1 MNGNQ
6 VIEISLDKILP
17 NRFQPRIKFH
27 EKNIN
32 ELAESIR
39 EHGVIQPIVVRKI
52 SDKYEIIAG
61 ERRYKASVLANKKSI
76 PALIVNLNDK
86 DAAEVALIEN
96 VQRQDLTPIEEAVS
110 YKKIL
115 DMGMT
120 QEQLAQKLG
129 KTQSTVAN
137 KLRLLNLDEEVQ
149 EALLEQKISE
159 RHARSLLKLSNLKD
173 QVEILNKI
181 ISERL
186 TVRKTDQ
193 VIKDYLANKTNENAK
208 NKIEVL
214 DIEEKGEN
222 NMNNNNNFNIP
233 NNPIEGD
240 TNNNITNNQTFNNG
254 VQDSPIVQPIP
265 DFSMPVQ
272 ENVTNPGFM
281 DVNKIENQAQDIY
294 VQPEKADVDNLLSE
308 DQKMV
313 EINNQFANQNN
324 ETVENANSGK
334 FFNFMPNNNQDSFV
348 PDLEKQETNMNFM
361 PNEEIPQPQFNFDT
375 FFNNNYV
382 ETNNT
387 NPVEA
392 NQQVSTPQPSV
403 NNMINEAP
411 VNETPAITPTAP
423 VSSVEPVVTEVNSN
437 IVQPGV
443 SNLNQFN
450 FQPES
455 SNINQVDSQSGI
467 VTPTMMSNNNI
478 TNNEVNNSLP
488 SSNGFTF
495 EEPVL
500 EPIQSTN
507 PVTQGVESNMGVNSN
522 ISVNNFNNT
531 QDDYNDIPQFI
542 VDPNN
547 SFIVDNNEINNTQ
560 DDYSDIPQFVVD
572 PNDSFIVNN
581 NEVNNNQVSEEP
593 SMTTPQDLGFNMDFR
608 NINPNESVNNIQNEQ
623 INQSINVESTIPNM
637 INNQNVMG
645 VNPESVAPVTP
656 IMTNNNNMV
665 NMGQPV
671 NPTVQA
677 PVLDYNEALNTL
689 KNCCTEL
696 QNKGFNISIE
706 QFDLENMA
714 QLVVKIQ
721 K

>member
-159 RHARSLLKLSNLKD
+159 RHARSLLKLSDLKD

-193 VIKDYLANKTNENAK
+193 VIKDYLANKTNETVK
-208 NKIEVL
+208 NNIEVL
-214 DIEEKGEN
+214 DLEEKGEKNMNYDNN
-222 NMNNNNNFNIP
+222 NMNFNIP
-233 NNPIEGD
+233 NTPIEGD
-240 TNNNITNNQTFNNG
+240 NQQNNNIPNQN
-254 VQDSPIVQPIP
+254 VMMPEAPVLEPIP
-265 DFSMPVQ
+265 DFGSPVQ

-281 DVNKIENQAQDIY
+281 DVNKIENQAQDIFTET
-294 VQPEKADVDNLLSE
+294 PKADVDNLLNE

-313 EINNQFANQNN
+313 EINNQFAAQNN
-324 ETVENANSGK
+324 EAVESANSGK
-334 FFNFMPNNNQDSFV
+334 FFNFMPNTNQENFV
-348 PDLEKQETNMNFM
+348 SDLEKQETNMNFM
-361 PNEEIPQPQFNFDT
+361 PQEETPQPQYNFDA

-382 ETNNT
+382 ETNQSVQAETPMVNNT
-387 NPVEA
+387 SMEMPVE
-392 NQQVSTPQPSV
+392 NSL
-403 NNMINEAP
+403 NNN
-411 VNETPAITPTAP
+411 VNENPIN
-423 VSSVEPVVTEVNSN
+423 VEPISNNIPTENTFNSIPSFEPNSN
-437 IVQPGV
+437 Q
-443 SNLNQFN
+443 
-450 FQPES
+450 
-455 SNINQVDSQSGI
+455 INNGI
-467 VTPTMMSNNNI
+467 NNI
-478 TNNEVNNSLP
+478 MDNNSFDVNNSANI
-488 SSNGFTF
+488 SNENSGFTF

-500 EPIQSTN
+500 EPVQPTN
-507 PVTQGVESNMGVNSN
+507 NVNM
-522 ISVNNFNNT
+522 NNNA
-531 QDDYNDIPQFI
+531 
-542 VDPNN
+542 V
-547 SFIVDNNEINNTQ
+547 
-560 DDYSDIPQFVVD
+560 
-572 PNDSFIVNN
+572 N
-581 NEVNNNQVSEEP
+581 NEVSMPDFNSMPQFDMNLNNNFGINNNPVETETVNNVNPEPVMPTVEETP
-593 SMTTPQDLGFNMDFR
+593 TTPQDLGFNMDFR
-608 NINPNESVNNIQNEQ
+608 NINPTEEVTN
-623 INQSINVESTIPNM
+623 T
-637 INNQNVMG
+637 
-645 VNPESVAPVTP
+645 PVTP
-656 IMTNNNNMV
+656 IIPEFNVEQPMPNMNYNQNVSAMPQEPVNPIMPNNNNMV
-665 NMGQPV
+665 NMEQPV
-671 NPTVQA
+671 NPTVQV
-677 PVLDYNEALNTL
+677 PTLDYNEAINTL
-689 KNCCTEL
+689 KNCCNEL

>member
-115 DMGMT
+115 DMGIT

-159 RHARSLLKLSNLKD
+159 RHARSLLKLNDLKD
-173 QVEILNKI
+173 QVEILNRI

-193 VIKDYLANKTNENAK
+193 VIKDYLANKTNEIVK

-214 DIEEKGEN
+214 DIEEKGDINMNYDYN
-222 NMNNNNNFNIP
+222 NMNFNIP
-233 NNPIEGD
+233 NTPIEGD
-240 TNNNITNNQTFNNG
+240 NQQNNETPNQNG
-254 VQDSPIVQPIP
+254 NSMMPDAPVLEPIP
-265 DFSMPVQ
+265 DFGLPVQ

-281 DVNKIENQAQDIY
+281 DVNKIENQAQDIFTET
-294 VQPEKADVDNLLSE
+294 PKADVDNLLNE

-313 EINNQFANQNN
+313 EINNQFAAQNN
-324 ETVENANSGK
+324 NDDESNNGGK
-334 FFNFMPNNNQDSFV
+334 FFNFMPNNNQENFV
-348 PDLEKQETNMNFM
+348 SDLEKQETNMNFM
-361 PNEEIPQPQFNFDT
+361 PQEETPQPQYNFDA

-382 ETNNT
+382 ETNQPTQLETPIVN
-387 NPVEA
+387 NISMGMPVE
-392 NQQVSTPQPSV
+392 NSINNNVNENPINVEPISNNISTENTFNSIPKFEPNFSQINSDTNTVMGNNNFGINNNV
-403 NNMINEAP
+403 NNE
-411 VNETPAITPTAP
+411 
-423 VSSVEPVVTEVNSN
+423 NS
-437 IVQPGV
+437 
-443 SNLNQFN
+443 
-450 FQPES
+450 
-455 SNINQVDSQSGI
+455 
-467 VTPTMMSNNNI
+467 
-478 TNNEVNNSLP
+478 
-488 SSNGFTF
+488 GFTF

-500 EPIQSTN
+500 EPIQPMN
-507 PVTQGVESNMGVNSN
+507 NVNMNDDTVNSEVSMPN
-522 ISVNNFNNT
+522 FNSMPQFDMNLNNNFGINNSSVEPLNSVN
-531 QDDYNDIPQFI
+531 PEP
-542 VDPNN
+542 VMPN
-547 SFIVDNNEINNTQ
+547 V
-560 DDYSDIPQFVVD
+560 
-572 PNDSFIVNN
+572 
-581 NEVNNNQVSEEP
+581 EETP
-593 SMTTPQDLGFNMDFR
+593 TTPQDLGFNMDFR
-608 NINPNESVNNIQNEQ
+608 NINPTEEVTNTPATPTIPEF
-623 INQSINVESTIPNM
+623 NVEHPMFDMNY
-637 INNQNVMG
+637 NQNVSAMSQ
-645 VNPESVAPVTP
+645 EPVTP
-656 IMTNNNNMV
+656 IITNNNMV
-665 NMGQPV
+665 NMEQSV
-671 NPTVQA
+671 TPTVQA
-677 PVLDYNEALNTL
+677 PALDYNEAINTL
-689 KNCCTEL
+689 KNCCNEL

-706 QFDLENMA
+706 QFDLEDMA
-714 QLVVKIQ
+714 QLIVKIQ

>member
-1 MNGNQ
+1 MNGSQ
-6 VIEISLDKILP
+6 VIDISLDKILP

-61 ERRYKASVLANKKSI
+61 ERRYKASVLANKNSI

-149 EALLEQKISE
+149 EALLDQKISE
-159 RHARSLLKLSNLKD
+159 RHARSLLKLSDLKD
-173 QVEILNKI
+173 QVEILNRI

-193 VIKDYLANKTNENAK
+193 VIKDYLANKTNENEK

-222 NMNNNNNFNIP
+222 NMNNDNMNFNIP
-233 NNPIEGD
+233 NAPIEGD
-240 TNNNITNNQTFNNG
+240 MNNNMMNNQNVNNG
-254 VQDSPIVQPIP
+254 VQGTPVVQPIP

-272 ENVTNPGFM
+272 ENFTNPGFM

-294 VQPEKADVDNLLSE
+294 VEPEKADVDNLLSE

-313 EINNQFANQNN
+313 EINNQFANQN
-324 ETVENANSGK
+324 ANTDEDNNGK
-334 FFNFMPNNNQDSFV
+334 FFNFMPNNNQENFV
-348 PDLEKQETNMNFM
+348 SDLEKQETNMNFI
-361 PNEEIPQPQFNFDT
+361 PQEETPQPQFNFDT

-382 ETNNT
+382 ETNNV
-387 NPVEA
+387 NPIEN
-392 NQQVSTPQPSV
+392 NQQASTPQPNKTIENVVS
-403 NNMINEAP
+403 NNNVENVSSNIPVMDSIP
-411 VNETPAITPTAP
+411 VVNE
-423 VSSVEPVVTEVNSN
+423 VNQT
-437 IVQPGV
+437 IAQPETVQP
-443 SNLNQFN
+443 NTLNQFN
-450 FQPES
+450 MSQENL
-455 SNINQVDSQSGI
+455 NINQMPTQMQPELEQSN
-467 VTPTMMSNNNI
+467 VVNNNV
-478 TNNEVNNSLP
+478 TNNMTNEIQTG
-488 SSNGFTF
+488 SNGFTF

-500 EPIQSTN
+500 EPLQPINPTVNQSGAQN
-507 PVTQGVESNMGVNSN
+507 MNLSNNLESA
-522 ISVNNFNNT
+522 NNEE
-531 QDDYNDIPQFI
+531 DYN
-542 VDPNN
+542 
-547 SFIVDNNEINNTQ
+547 S
-560 DDYSDIPQFVVD
+560 IPQFVVD
-572 PNDSFIVNN
+572 PNNSFYVENSE
-581 NEVNNNQVSEEP
+581 EVTNNQVVEDSTP
-593 SMTTPQDLGFNMDFR
+593 TPQDLGFNMDFR
-608 NINPNESVNNIQNEQ
+608 NINPTDNANTIQNEQ
-623 INQSINVESTIPNM
+623 NNPSFNVESTISNIP
-637 INNQNVMG
+637 NNQT
-645 VNPESVAPVTP
+645 VNNINADPVVPVAPMVDK
-656 IMTNNNNMV
+656 NNNMV
-665 NMGQPV
+665 NMEQQA
-671 NPTVQA
+671 TVQT
-677 PVLDYNEALNTL
+677 PVLDYNEAINAIRM
-689 KNCCTEL
+689 CCSEL

-714 QLVVKIQ
+714 QLVVKVQ